1 MLARTFTQAERI
13 ADLRARIGKAKQA
26 ANEADGRGDVF
37 TADMIWECEVKRLE
51 EQLFWAEREAA

>member
-13 ADLRARIGKAKQA
+13 ADLRARIETAKEA
-26 ANEADGRGDVF
+26 AYAADCRGDCF
-37 TADMIWECEVKRLE
+37 QADMIWECEVKRLE